1 VTSLI
6 VLLGAKI
13 LPDGTPSRALT
24 RRTASALAV
33 AQAHPDALIFASGA
47 AMAPGQASEAAVMGD
62 ILRAAG
68 VDPERLVLDDLS
80 RDTLQTAVAAAR
92 FARSRGIAD
101 AVACTDT
108 YHLPRVRLLLS
119 LLGLRTTA
127 GPIASGRAEAGTAY
141 WIRAWLRE
149 AVALPYD
156 AAIVL
161 ARRRSLAGPE

>member
-1 VTSLI
+1 MTRLI

-13 LPDGTPSRALT
+13 MPDGAPSRALS

-33 AQAHPDALIFASGA
+33 AQAHPDALIYASGA
-47 AMAPGQASEAAVMGD
+47 AMSPGQASEAAVMGD

-92 FARSRGIAD
+92 FARSRGISEAI
-101 AVACTDT
+101 ACTDT

-119 LLGLRTTA
+119 LLGLRSTA
-127 GPIASGRAEAGTAY
+127 GPIASGQSPASA
-141 WIRAWLRE
+141 
-149 AVALPYD
+149 
-156 AAIVL
+156 
-161 ARRRSLAGPE
+161 